1 MKKSTKKLRYLTWM
15 IITYLIMALVWWSVL
30 LYTKNKEA
38 FEAKAAIMQME
49 FTLSNNDNISIEQY
63 EPYVKLVEKYQKQ
76 EHMIFGE
83 GLLFILTLAIGIWL
97 MNKGF
102 VKEIKLAEQQKNF
115 LLSITHELKSPL
127 AGMKLALET
136 LRKHQ
141 LDDTNKNTLLN
152 HGLQD
157 ADRLENLIS
166 NLLLAS
172 RIDGGYQLHPEKIAL
187 NQLLDETIE
196 FHRHRYP
203 DTKFNITG
211 DWNTE
216 LILDHAGIFT
226 VFKNLFENAAKYNS
240 GIPTINCHMETLEG
254 NNVQINISDN
264 GYGIPEHEHHL
275 VFEKFYR
282 IGSEDTR
289 RTKGTG
295 LGLYLVK
302 GIIAA
307 HKGNIKIENNKNGG
321 TTFII
326 TIPQK

>member
-1 MKKSTKKLRYLTWM
+1 
-15 IITYLIMALVWWSVL
+15 MALVWWSIL
-30 LYTKNKEA
+30 LYSKNKEA
-38 FEAKAAIMQME
+38 FEAKAAIMQLE
-49 FTLSNNDNISIEQY
+49 LTLSNAQQTSIEQH
-63 EPYVKLVEKYQKQ
+63 EPYIKLVEKYQKQ

-136 LRKHQ
+136 IRKHE
-141 LDDTNKNTLLN
+141 LDHINKNTLID

-157 ADRLENLIS
+157 ADRLENLIA

-172 RIDGGYQLHPEKIAL
+172 RIDGGYQIFLEKIFL
-187 NQLLDETIE
+187 NNILDETID
-196 FHRHRYP
+196 FHHHRYP
-203 DTKFNITG
+203 ETQFHISGN
-211 DWNTE
+211 WNTP
-216 LILDHAGIFT
+216 LLLDHAGIFT
-226 VFKNLFENAAKYNS
+226 VFKNLFENASKYNP
-240 GIPTINCHMETLEG
+240 GNPAINCHIETIEG
-254 NNVQINISDN
+254 NIVQISISDN
-264 GYGIPEHEHHL
+264 GYGIPESEQHL

-302 GIIAA
+302 GIIMA
-307 HKGNIKIENNKNGG
+307 HKGDIKIENNKNGG

-326 TIPQK
+326 TIPKK